1 VVAFNSDSNLWYYV
15 TTPQGASSYQLD
27 NLPAG
32 FYYVVAYPNLDGIGA
47 AGGYTAA
54 VPCGLSV
61 DCTDHSLL
69 GVEVIGNQ
77 IAVGINPQDWYA
89 PEGAFPGN
97 PTP

>member
-1 VVAFNSDSNLWYYV
+1 
-15 TTPQGASSYQLD
+15 
-27 NLPAG
+27 
-32 FYYVVAYPNLDGIGA
+32 
-47 AGGYTAA
+47 
-54 VPCGLSV
+54 V